1 MNTKVLEYFIAA
13 AEEQN
18 ISRAAERCFISQPAL
33 SQHIKELEKQLGVPL
48 FTRTG
53 HSVALTDFGRVY
65 LNNAHAILRTEQQ
78 TLDKIKALRES
89 LQSHLRIITTE
100 RMKSI
105 LEHSIFPELKS
116 QHPSVTISLLTG
128 TADTSI
134 TSLLQDTA
142 DVGILEAAEELP
154 PELIDVC
161 LVRQEYA
168 LAVPFGH
175 SLTARRNLSSWAAH
189 GLTWTAASRKFSPPA
204 ASAQRF
210 CIAPISCEP
219 SPDWWEKGQASPCCP
234 PVSRRRRS
242 LDIALSL

>member
-65 LNNAHAILRTEQQ
+65 LNNALAILRTEQQ

-105 LEHSIFPELKS
+105 L
-116 QHPSVTISLLTG
+116 
-128 TADTSI
+128 
-134 TSLLQDTA
+134 
-142 DVGILEAAEELP
+142 
-154 PELIDVC
+154 
-161 LVRQEYA
+161 
-168 LAVPFGH
+168 
-175 SLTARRNLSSWAAH
+175 
-189 GLTWTAASRKFSPPA
+189 
-204 ASAQRF
+204 
-210 CIAPISCEP
+210 
-219 SPDWWEKGQASPCCP
+219 
-234 PVSRRRRS
+234 
-242 LDIALSL
+242 